1 MKLSKFL
8 FVGIISICIT
18 ACQQSRDTFPDL
30 LTGFSH
36 AQRLRF
42 EQGDTVLQDWQM
54 LADVFPDQIGAFT
67 AQEPTGTQISFG
79 ENQFATARRLYQRGE
94 NTFAIQISDYAIDSA
109 ALSFLFQSQSPWL
122 QHDTLAPFPLIVHTH
137 PSAQAQEIQVV
148 ARVRYHLD
156 FTLASFP
163 PYPAATDV
171 LQVLRWENLRT
182 EQTLP

>member
-18 ACQQSRDTFPDL
+18 ACQQSKDTFPDL

-36 AQRLRF
+36 GQRLRF
-42 EQGDTVLQDWQM
+42 EQGDTVLQDWQA
-54 LADVFPDQIGAFT
+54 LAEIFPDRIGAFT

-79 ENQFATARRLYQRGE
+79 ENQFATARRLYQQGD
-94 NTFAIQISDYAIDSA
+94 NIFAIQISDYAIDSA

-122 QHDTLAPFPLIVHTH
+122 QHDTLAPFPLILHTH
-137 PSAQAQEIQVV
+137 TSPQAQEIQVV

-163 PYPAATDV
+163 PYPVATDI
-171 LQVLRWENLRT
+171 LRALHWENLKT
-182 EQTLP
+182 THPLP